1 MEETSTDAKLIFES
15 LKNLIQNQLQLDI
28 ADLKAFVYDGAY
40 VMNGQE
46 KSVAARFGKVEESN
60 ATLNVLSVTV

>member
-1 MEETSTDAKLIFES
+1 M
-15 LKNLIQNQLQLDI
+15 KNLIQSQLQLDL

-46 KSVAARFGKVEESN
+46 KGVAVRFGKVEESN
-60 ATLNVLSVTV
+60 ATLNVLTVTA